1 MIPISLEQD
10 TTQTGCLSLRFLV
23 CCFHPRMI
31 GATKLPIQV
40 NVNKSSRQLI
50 NWQFLRNRIA
60 CGKKKWIGGRMP
72 KMTSQTG
79 KGWGPRVAQSAYEAS
94 KLGIGEDSQKF
105 KRFD

>member
-1 MIPISLEQD
+1 M
-10 TTQTGCLSLRFLV
+10 
-23 CCFHPRMI
+23 
-31 GATKLPIQV
+31 
-40 NVNKSSRQLI
+40 
-50 NWQFLRNRIA
+50 
-60 CGKKKWIGGRMP
+60 WIGGRMP